1 MTDQEFLEY
10 VQSGGQV
17 ETDDPMPDEYRAKL
31 IKFIEMHGN
40 SELMGVLPEREWIL
54 RAPTLQRKL
63 ALTAKV
69 QDEVGHAQLIYRVV
83 EDLGKPR
90 EQCLADLIS
99 GKSKFHNVFHY
110 PTKTWG
116 DVGVIAWLVDA
127 AAIISQKALLK
138 CSYAP
143 YARIMKKICWEESF
157 HILHGRD
164 VILTM
169 MNGTDEQRELVQE
182 AVNRWWG
189 PLMQFHGNPIPAEDD
204 PMYIWR
210 IKSQGNG
217 EARQQFLDG
226 YVPQIWELG
235 LTVPDPKL
243 RKDDDG
249 VWEFTEP
256 DWDEL
261 KHVVTGHGPM
271 TAGAARAARAG
282 ARARRN
288 GSAAPCSPKRR
299 DRSSRCSGR
308 SGRVSLSR
316 MPARSQHPMRRSQR
330 PTRGSSTAGAASRS
344 RSGSSRAS
352 RCCRSR
358 SSSTSSS
365 ATTTGS
371 TATR

>member
-1 MTDQEFLEY
+1 MTPRTEEAFIEH

-17 ETDDPMPDEYRAKL
+17 EATDWMPDEYRAKL
-31 IKFIEMHGN
+31 VKFIEMHGN

-69 QDEVGHAQLIYRVV
+69 QDEAGHAQLIYRVV

-90 EQCLADLIS
+90 DAVLEDLIS

-164 VILTM
+164 VILAMVT
-169 MNGTDEQRELVQE
+169 GTPKQRELVQE
-182 AVNRWWG
+182 ALDRWWK
-189 PLMQFHGNPIPAEDD
+189 PLMMFHGNQIPAEKD
-204 PMYIWR
+204 PMFHWR
-210 IKSQGNG
+210 IKSQGNE

-226 YVPQIWELG
+226 YVPQIRELG
-235 LTVPDPKL
+235 LEIPDPKL
-243 RKDDDG
+243 RKDEATG
-249 VWEFTEP
+249 RWAYTEP

-261 KHVVTGHGPM
+261 RHVVTGHGPM
-271 TAGAARAARAG
+271 TAERLGFR
-282 ARARRN
+282 
-288 GSAAPCSPKRR
+288 
-299 DRSSRCSGR
+299 
-308 SGRVSLSR
+308 
-316 MPARSQHPMRRSQR
+316 
-330 PTRGSSTAGAASRS
+330 
-344 RSGSSRAS
+344 RAS
-352 RCCRSR
+352 RDE
-358 SSSTSSS
+358 
-365 ATTTGS
+365 
-371 TATR
+371 TAWVRDVVLAEAA

>member
-1 MTDQEFLEY
+1 MSAREQEVPRNEEEFLEY

-17 ETDDPMPDEYRAKL
+17 ETSDWMPDEYRAKL

-83 EDLGKPR
+83 EDLGKSR
-90 EQCLADLIS
+90 DDCLADLIS

-110 PTKTWG
+110 PTRTWG

-164 VILTM
+164 VVLTM
-169 MNGTDEQRELVQE
+169 MNGSDGQRELVQE
-182 AVNRWWG
+182 ALDRWWG
-189 PLMQFHGNPIPAEDD
+189 PLMHFHGNPFPAEKD
-204 PMYIWR
+204 PMVQWR
-210 IKSQGNG
+210 IKSQANE

-226 YVPQIWELG
+226 YVPQIRELG
-235 LTVPDPKL
+235 LTVPDPAL
-243 RKDDDG
+243 RKDEETG
-249 VWEFTEP
+249 TLHYTEP

-261 KHVVTGHGPM
+261 KAVVTGHGPM
-271 TAGAARAARAG
+271 TEERLGFR
-282 ARARRN
+282 
-288 GSAAPCSPKRR
+288 
-299 DRSSRCSGR
+299 
-308 SGRVSLSR
+308 
-316 MPARSQHPMRRSQR
+316 
-330 PTRGSSTAGAASRS
+330 
-344 RSGSSRAS
+344 RAS
-352 RCCRSR
+352 REE
-358 SSSTSSS
+358 
-365 ATTTGS
+365 TGWVRDVVL
-371 TATR
+371 AEAA